1 MKKNFYLIVLL
12 IIPLISCTS
21 NNRQPAP
28 MYKYSGTYENDSDM
42 RSLRMDQIF
51 KEDYTKEQRKQLEQG
66 EFENG
71 IEESAVPDP
80 ETAFYIAKK
89 IMINKFGEED
99 VRKDYPFVIWL
110 VDNYEWRI
118 IGSSKGRSRF
128 GDSSITC
135 SICRLDGRILGCYHE
150 KQQGRRADY
159 PVNHGDTVPLI
170 LNKYGGEFGPAGR
183 TFINAKNIKVDD
195 PQGLIKSIKTPISTY
210 HYLNFDFHNSHNRV
224 DTWIDKTKQK

>member
-150 KQQGRRADY
+150 KQ
-159 PVNHGDTVPLI
+159 
-170 LNKYGGEFGPAGR
+170 
-183 TFINAKNIKVDD
+183 
-195 PQGLIKSIKTPISTY
+195 
-210 HYLNFDFHNSHNRV
+210 
-224 DTWIDKTKQK
+224 